1 MINQTLQLEKSS
13 TVLRR
18 LLAERFNNVVVA
30 AIVVDVNVVVAT
42 TLSLS
47 MTTTSGKINF
57 STVLICFRVSLLM
70 EYVSE

>member
-1 MINQTLQLEKSS
+1 M
-13 TVLRR
+13 
-18 LLAERFNNVVVA
+18 AERFNNVVVA

-57 STVLICFRVSLLM
+57 STVLICFRVSLLT